1 MFGDRRWLKPM
12 PKKTNERET
21 ASLLRPVETQR
32 ASEAIYEQIKTLIVQ
47 GQLKPG
53 DRLPSERSLME
64 VMGRSRP
71 TVREALRML
80 EREGFIRTVP
90 GGSGAV
96 VQQLSTDIVAQSLD
110 TMLQVGQV
118 SLTELGEFRLHNDV
132 AVARWAA
139 QRRTQSD
146 INALSACLD
155 KMERHIQEKD
165 WESFVGLDP
174 EFHCLLAYAGKN
186 TVAAVMSQV
195 LSQLSNPI
203 TLKRFANQPERDT
216 EKQILNIWDMHCR
229 IFEAVRDGYPQKAEE
244 AMAFHI
250 QDFVNDNC

>member
-1 MFGDRRWLKPM
+1 M
-12 PKKTNERET
+12 PKKTSKQE
-21 ASLLRPVETQR
+21 AALLLHPVEIQR

-80 EREGFIRTVP
+80 EREGLIRTIP

-96 VQQLSTDIVAQSLD
+96 IQTLSTDLVAESLD
-110 TMLQVGQV
+110 TMLQVGRV
-118 SLTELGEFRLHNDV
+118 SLMELGEFRLHNDV

-146 INALSACLD
+146 VDALSACLI
-155 KMERHIQEKD
+155 KMEQCIQNKD
-165 WESFVGLDP
+165 WEGFIGLDP

-186 TVAAVMSQV
+186 TVAAVMSRV

-203 TLKRFANQPERDT
+203 SIKRFSNQSESDT
-216 EKQILNIWDMHCR
+216 EKQVLNILDMHRR
-229 IFEAVRDGYPQKAEE
+229 IFDAVRDGCPQKAEE
-244 AMAFHI
+244 TMAFHI
-250 QDFVNDNC
+250 QTFVNDNC

>member
-1 MFGDRRWLKPM
+1 M

-21 ASLLRPVETQR
+21 AQLLRPVETHR
-32 ASEAIYEQIKTLIVQ
+32 ASEAIYEQIKELIVQ

-53 DRLPSERSLME
+53 DRLPSERSLIE

-80 EREGFIRTVP
+80 EREGFIRTIP

-118 SLTELGEFRLHNDV
+118 TLTELGEFRINNDV
-132 AVARWAA
+132 TVARWAA

-146 INALSACLD
+146 IDALKSILD
-155 KMERHIQEKD
+155 QMEQCIQRRD
-165 WESFVGLDP
+165 WEGFLELDP
-174 EFHCLLAYAGKN
+174 EFHYQLACAGKN
-186 TVAAVMSQV
+186 TVSAIMSRV
-195 LSQLSNPI
+195 LSQLSTPI
-203 TLKRFANQPERDT
+203 SVKHILGQSERGT
-216 EKQILNIWDMHCR
+216 EQQILNIWDMHKR
-229 IFEAVRDGYPQKAEE
+229 IFEAVRDGYPQKAAE
-244 AMAFHI
+244 AMASHI

>member
-1 MFGDRRWLKPM
+1 M
-12 PKKTNERET
+12 PKKTKDRDT
-21 ASLLRPVETQR
+21 AQLLRPVETQR
-32 ASEAIYEQIKTLIVQ
+32 ASEAIYEQIKELIIQ

-64 VMGRSRP
+64 LMGRSRP

-80 EREGFIRTVP
+80 EREGFIHTVP

-96 VQQLSTDIVAQSLD
+96 VQRLSTDIVAQSLD
-110 TMLQVGQV
+110 TMLQVGRV

-139 QRRTQSD
+139 QRRTQKD
-146 INALSACLD
+146 IDALGACLE
-155 KMERHIQEKD
+155 KMEQCIQRKD
-165 WESFVGLDP
+165 WEGFINLDP

-186 TVAAVMSQV
+186 TVAAIMSQV
-195 LSQLSNPI
+195 LSQLSDPI
-203 TLKRFANQPERDT
+203 SIKRFLNQPESDT
-216 EKQILNIWDMHCR
+216 EKQVLNILDMHRR
-229 IFEAVRDGYPQKAEE
+229 IFDAVCEGYPQKAEE

-250 QDFVNDNC
+250 RTFVEDNF

>member
-1 MFGDRRWLKPM
+1 M
-12 PKKTNERET
+12 PKKSNERDT
-21 ASLLRPVETQR
+21 AQLLRPVETQR

-64 VMGRSRP
+64 LMGRSRP

-80 EREGFIRTVP
+80 EREGFIRTIP
-90 GGSGAV
+90 GGSGAM

-118 SLTELGEFRLHNDV
+118 SLTELGEFRIHNDT

-146 INALSACLD
+146 IDALSTCLD
-155 KMERHIQEKD
+155 KMEQCIRKRD
-165 WESFVGLDP
+165 WEGFIGLDP

-186 TVAAVMSQV
+186 TVAAIMSQV

-203 TLKRFANQPERDT
+203 SLKSFLSKSESDT
-216 EKQILNIWDMHCR
+216 EKQVLSILDMHRR
-229 IFEAVRDGYPQKAEE
+229 IFDAVCEGDSQKAEE
-244 AMAFHI
+244 SMAFHI
-250 QDFVNDNC
+250 KTFVNDNC

>member
-1 MFGDRRWLKPM
+1 MPM

-21 ASLLRPVETQR
+21 AQLLRPVETQR

-47 GQLKPG
+47 GQLRPG

-80 EREGFIRTVP
+80 EREGLIRTIP

-96 VQQLSTDIVAQSLD
+96 VQEPSTDIVAQSLD
-110 TMLQVGQV
+110 TMLQVGRV
-118 SLTELGEFRLHNDV
+118 SLSELGEFRLHNDV

-139 QRRTQSD
+139 QRRSQKD
-146 INALSACLD
+146 IDALSDCLD
-155 KMERHIQEKD
+155 KMERCIQNKD
-165 WESFVGLDP
+165 WEGFIDLDP

-186 TVAAVMSQV
+186 TVAAIMSQV

-203 TLKRFANQPERDT
+203 SIKRFSSQPADDT
-216 EKQILNIWDMHCR
+216 EKQALNILDMHRR
-229 IFEAVRDGYPQKAEE
+229 IFDAVCTGYPQQAEE
-244 AMAFHI
+244 AMTFHI
-250 QDFVNDNC
+250 QTFVDDNH

>member
-1 MFGDRRWLKPM
+1 MQ
-12 PKKTNERET
+12 KK
-21 ASLLRPVETQR
+21 ADSSQAAQLLRPVETQR
-32 ASEAIYEQIKTLIVQ
+32 ASAAIYEQVKGLILD

-71 TVREALRML
+71 TIREALRML
-80 EREGFIRTVP
+80 ERDGFIHTVP

-96 VQQLSTDIVAQSLD
+96 VQQPSADLVVQSLD
-110 TMLQVGQV
+110 AMLQVGKV
-118 SLTELGEFRLHNDV
+118 SLTELGEFRMHNDV

-146 INALSACLD
+146 IDALKAILD
-155 KMERHIQEKD
+155 KMEQCIQSKD
-165 WESFVGLDP
+165 WEGFLALDP
-174 EFHCLLAYAGKN
+174 EFHCQLAYAGKN
-186 TVAAVMSQV
+186 TVSAIMSRV

-203 TLKRFANQPERDT
+203 SAKHILEQPGSST
-216 EKQILNIWDMHCR
+216 EQQILNIWDMHKR
-229 IFEAVRDGYPQKAEE
+229 IFDAVCAGYPQRAEE
-244 AMAFHI
+244 AMAYHI

>member
-1 MFGDRRWLKPM
+1 M
-12 PKKTNERET
+12 PKKTKEPET
-21 ASLLRPVETQR
+21 AQLLRPVETQR
-32 ASEAIYEQIKTLIVQ
+32 ASEAIYEQIKELIVQ

-80 EREGFIRTVP
+80 EREGLIRTIP

-96 VQQLSTDIVAQSLD
+96 VQQPSTDIVAQSLD

-139 QRRTQSD
+139 QRRTRAD
-146 INALSACLD
+146 IDALSACLE
-155 KMERHIQEKD
+155 KMEQYIKKQD
-165 WESFVGLDP
+165 WEGFMALDP

-186 TVAAVMSQV
+186 TVAAIMSRV

-203 TLKRFANQPERDT
+203 SIKRLLGQSEGET
-216 EKQILNIWDMHCR
+216 EKQALNILGMHRR
-229 IFEAVRDGYPQKAEE
+229 IFDAVCEGYPQKAEE

-250 QDFVNDNC
+250 RTFVHDNY